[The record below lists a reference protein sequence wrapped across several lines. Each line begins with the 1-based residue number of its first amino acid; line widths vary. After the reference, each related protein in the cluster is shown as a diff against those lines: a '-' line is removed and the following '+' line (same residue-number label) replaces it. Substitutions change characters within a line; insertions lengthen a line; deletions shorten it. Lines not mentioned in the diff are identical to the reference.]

1 MVSIQKMRRTYKS
14 QMELTKKEMQL
25 SILALVKYKDVD
37 PELWDHNEELLKDL
51 NSLIIK
57 FQTYLNGGETND

>member
-57 FQTYLNGGETND
+57 FQTYLNGGETK